1 MKLFECQNCGQPLYF
16 ENTTCESCGLRLGY
30 LPERAL
36 VTALEEADGLLRA
49 LAAPGERYQFCANAQ
64 HNVCN
69 WLVNCDQ
76 AEVFCAACRHNR
88 TIPDLMGSENLGH
101 WRKIEFAK
109 HRLFYSLLRL
119 RLPLATRLEDPNGLA
134 FDFLSNPIGAAAAHS
149 RVLTGHAS
157 GLITLNVAEADDPER
172 ERQRKSM
179 GEPYRTLLGHFRHE
193 IAHYYWDRLVAD
205 SPRVDEF
212 RRLFGDEREDY
223 EASLQR
229 HYADG
234 PATDWPERFV
244 TSYASSHPWEDF
256 AETWAHYFHMVDTL
270 ETAFAFGLRLR
281 PKVAKGADLSAAI
294 DFDPYISEMDR
305 IIDAWL
311 PLTFAANS
319 LNRSMGQPDLYPFR
333 RAAAGDLEAD
343 VHPRSHSRRGFRPPA
358 RKLRRR
364 CIARGCR
371 RAQALDRVA
380 AIDGLSS
387 LAGPGHRA
395 KVPTPRPG
403 RAGSGKPPGFVA
415 CGPIVRSGGETA
427 SAVVGPK
434 IALKIA

>member
-1 MKLFECQNCGQPLYF
+1 MSPHRSGREGPRTMKLFECQNCGQPLYF

-49 LAAPGERYQFCANAQ
+49 LAAPGERYQFCANAR

-88 TIPDLMGSENLGH
+88 TIPDLTNSENLLH

-109 HRLFYSLLRL
+109 PRLFYTLLRL

-179 GEPYRTLLGHFRHE
+179 AEPYRTLLGHFRHE
-193 IAHYYWDRLVAD
+193 IAHYYWDRLVGDAPD
-205 SPRVDEF
+205 IEAVRQ
-212 RRLFGDEREDY
+212 LFGDERQDY
-223 EASLQR
+223 GGALQR
-229 HYADG
+229 HHANA
-234 PATDWPERFV
+234 PPPDWQERVV
-244 TSYASSHPWEDF
+244 TTYASTHPWEDW

-270 ETAFAFGLRLR
+270 ETASAFGMRVR
-281 PKVAKGADLSAAI
+281 PRVTKGADLSTAI
-294 DFDPYISEMDR
+294 DFDPHSAALDR
-305 IIDAWL
+305 IVDSWL
-311 PLTFAANS
+311 PLTFAVNS
-319 LNRSMGQPDLYPFR
+319 INRSMGIADLFPFVLAPPVIVKLSFIHDR
-333 RAAAGDLEAD
+333 IHAAG
-343 VHPRSHSRRGFRPPA
+343 RPPHA
-358 RKLRRR
+358 DKGRGALRAV
-364 CIARGCR
+364 IASLKRG
-371 RAQALDRVA
+371 VVSP
-380 AIDGLSS
+380 GL
-387 LAGPGHRA
+387 
-395 KVPTPRPG
+395 T
-403 RAGSGKPPGFVA
+403 
-415 CGPIVRSGGETA
+415 
-427 SAVVGPK
+427 
-434 IALKIA
+434 